1 MIEWIP
7 LIMFLAV
14 FACLL
19 LGYPVALTLS
29 GVALLFGFG
38 GMIGG
43 SFNPS
48 DLGFLS
54 LTAVVGFIL
63 WILFKPKKKRPKK
76 KVRLKKKSALKNQ
89 AKKQENIDAISKQMR
104 RKKAEQMKKD
114 PEVIRQILRIWLNE
128 K

>member
-1 MIEWIP
+1 MT
-7 LIMFLAV
+7 FT
-14 FACLL
+14 LL
-19 LGYPVALTLS
+19 L
-29 GVALLFGFG
+29 
-38 GMIGG
+38 
-43 SFNPS
+43 
-48 DLGFLS
+48 LS

-89 AKKQENIDAISKQMR
+89 AKKQENIDAISEQMR
-104 RKKAEQMKKD
+104 RKKAEQMIKD

>member
-1 MIEWIP
+1 MT
-7 LIMFLAV
+7 FT
-14 FACLL
+14 LL
-19 LGYPVALTLS
+19 L
-29 GVALLFGFG
+29 
-38 GMIGG
+38 
-43 SFNPS
+43 
-48 DLGFLS
+48 LS

-76 KVRLKKKSALKNQ
+76 KVRLKKKSTLKNQ
-89 AKKQENIDAISKQMR
+89 AKKQENIDAISEQMR

>member
-1 MIEWIP
+1 MT
-7 LIMFLAV
+7 FT
-14 FACLL
+14 LL
-19 LGYPVALTLS
+19 L
-29 GVALLFGFG
+29 
-38 GMIGG
+38 
-43 SFNPS
+43 
-48 DLGFLS
+48 LS

-89 AKKQENIDAISKQMR
+89 AKKQENIDAISEQMR

>member
-1 MIEWIP
+1 VT
-7 LIMFLAV
+7 FT
-14 FACLL
+14 LL
-19 LGYPVALTLS
+19 L
-29 GVALLFGFG
+29 
-38 GMIGG
+38 
-43 SFNPS
+43 
-48 DLGFLS
+48 LS

-89 AKKQENIDAISKQMR
+89 AKKQENIDAISEQMR

>member
-1 MIEWIP
+1 MT
-7 LIMFLAV
+7 FT
-14 FACLL
+14 LL
-19 LGYPVALTLS
+19 L
-29 GVALLFGFG
+29 
-38 GMIGG
+38 
-43 SFNPS
+43 
-48 DLGFLS
+48 LS

-89 AKKQENIDAISKQMR
+89 AKKQEKIDAISEQMR

>member
-1 MIEWIP
+1 MT
-7 LIMFLAV
+7 FT
-14 FACLL
+14 LL
-19 LGYPVALTLS
+19 L
-29 GVALLFGFG
+29 
-38 GMIGG
+38 
-43 SFNPS
+43 
-48 DLGFLS
+48 LS

-76 KVRLKKKSALKNQ
+76 KVRLKKKSTLKNQ
-89 AKKQENIDAISKQMR
+89 AKKQEKIDVISEQMR